1 MSGTASCDRYYQSIA
16 HLPPALIGQRA
27 LTCIALICATF
38 GLLAGIASTNAV
50 NMGMA
55 KIDLLYIQLH
65 KKSHKISS

>member
-27 LTCIALICATF
+27 LTCMALIFATF

-50 NMGMA
+50 NMGMK
-55 KIDLLYIQLH
+55 KINFLYI
-65 KKSHKISS
+65 

>member
-27 LTCIALICATF
+27 LTCIALIFATF

-50 NMGMA
+50 NMGM
-55 KIDLLYIQLH
+55 
-65 KKSHKISS
+65 KK

>member
-27 LTCIALICATF
+27 LTCMALIFSTF

-50 NMGMA
+50 NMGMK
-55 KIDLLYIQLH
+55 KINLLYIQLH
-65 KKSHKISS
+65 KKS

>member
-27 LTCIALICATF
+27 LTCIALICGTF

-50 NMGMA
+50 NMGM
-55 KIDLLYIQLH
+55 KKLIHYIFSYI
-65 KKSHKISS
+65 KKS